1 MAKMDKKFTKT
12 ITHCCFGLLLLS
24 SACTIDDSNNYEID
38 LGAGYT
44 YYHYDKSQ
52 IRYSDPGCNGIDIPP
67 QIEQCKYGKRFI
79 LVRQRPNTYS
89 YRYSSYKGLENG
101 CYKMGIDTPY
111 YWIIDKQE
119 QIHFGPISY
128 DEYQH
133 ISDSLNIPVLLEK

>member
-1 MAKMDKKFTKT
+1 MILFS
-12 ITHCCFGLLLLS
+12 CS
-24 SACTIDDSNNYEID
+24 IDDYDNYVVD
-38 LGAGYT
+38 LGGGYK
-44 YYHYDKSQ
+44 YIVESRLIHS
-52 IRYSDPGCNGIDIPP
+52 ISGCNRIDIPP

-79 LVRQRPNTYS
+79 LVKQRPDTYS
-89 YRYSSYKGLENG
+89 YSDYKGVEKG

-128 DEYQH
+128 DEYLH

>member
-1 MAKMDKKFTKT
+1 MAKTNKKIIKSLTYL
-12 ITHCCFGLLLLS
+12 CFGIFLMS
-24 SACTIDDSNNYEID
+24 SKCTINDHDNYEID
-38 LGAGYT
+38 LGGGYT
-44 YYHYDKSQ
+44 YFVEYKDIS
-52 IRYSDPGCNGIDIPP
+52 SAPGCNRIDIPP

-89 YRYSSYKGLENG
+89 YRYGSYKGLENG

-128 DEYQH
+128 DEYLH

>member
-1 MAKMDKKFTKT
+1 MDKAAFKT
-12 ITHCCFGLLLLS
+12 LSYWLLAILLIQS
-24 SACTIDDSNNYEID
+24 SCTIDDHDSYKID
-38 LGAGYT
+38 LGGGYT
-44 YYHYDKSQ
+44 YFVEQKD
-52 IRYSDPGCNGIDIPP
+52 IFSDPGCNRIDIPSK
-67 QIEQCKYGKRFI
+67 IEQCKYGKRFI
-79 LVRQRPNTYS
+79 LVRQRPDTYS
-89 YRYSSYKGLENG
+89 YRYSSYKGLEKG

>member
-1 MAKMDKKFTKT
+1 MDKAAFKT
-12 ITHCCFGLLLLS
+12 LSYWLLAILLIQS
-24 SACTIDDSNNYEID
+24 SCTIDDHDSYKID
-38 LGAGYT
+38 LGGGYT
-44 YYHYDKSQ
+44 YFVESRSIHS
-52 IRYSDPGCNGIDIPP
+52 ISGCNRIDIPP
-67 QIEQCKYGKRFI
+67 VIKKCKYGKRFI
-79 LVRQRPNTYS
+79 LVKQGPDTYS
-89 YRYSSYKGLENG
+89 YSSYKGLEKG